1 MKEAIL
7 WKKMP
12 KNEVQCYLCYRLC
25 RIKDGERGYCRIRE
39 NRKGKLYAL
48 AYGKAIAAEVDP
60 IEKKPFYHFMPGTQ
74 LFSFATVGCNFRC
87 RFCQNWSISQA
98 FGGIRGE
105 DLPPERIR
113 EICRERNMPGAAY
126 TYTEPTVFMEYALD
140 TAKLLH
146 RDGKFNT
153 FVTNGYMTSAAI
165 REMEGRIDASRIDLK
180 GFHDRVYKEL
190 CGDVVLEYVLQSIK
204 ELHRMQHIEIINLVI
219 PGWNDDEDDLRAMS
233 RWVYE
238 LDPRIPVHFIAF
250 YPANFM
256 MDTPPTSLEI
266 LRRAREIAME
276 EGLHY
281 AYTGNR
287 QDEETESTYCP
298 RCKEKVVRRFGFSVL
313 ENKVTKDGKC
323 PECGEKLYFVND
335 IKEYWKTHP
344 VRE

>member
-1 MKEAIL
+1 MQEAIL

-12 KNEVQCYLCYRLC
+12 KKEVQCYLCYRLC

-39 NRKGKLYAL
+39 NQKGKLYAL
-48 AYGKAIAAEVDP
+48 TYGKAIAAEVDP
-60 IEKKPFYHFMPGTQ
+60 IEKKPFYHFMPGTE
-74 LFSFATVGCNFRC
+74 LFSVATVGCNFRC
-87 RFCQNWSISQA
+87 ANCQNWTISQA
-98 FGGIRGE
+98 FGGITGE

-113 EICRERNMPGAAY
+113 EICAKQKVPGAAY
-126 TYTEPTVFMEYALD
+126 TYTEPTIFMEYALD

-146 RDGKFNT
+146 KDGKFNT

-165 REMEGRIDASRIDLK
+165 REMQGRIDASRVDLK
-180 GFHDRVYKEL
+180 GFHDKVYKEL
-190 CGDVVLEYVLQSIK
+190 CGDVRLEYVLESIR
-204 ELHRMQHIEIINLVI
+204 ELHKIMHIELINLVI
-219 PGWNDDEDDLRAMS
+219 PGWNDDEEDLRAMS
-233 RWVYE
+233 KWIYD
-238 LDPRIPVHFIAF
+238 LDPRIPVHFIGF

-256 MDTPPTSLEI
+256 MDTPATELGT
-266 LRRAREIAME
+266 LRRAREIALQ

-298 RCKEKVVRRFGFSVL
+298 KCKTQVVRRFGFSVL
-313 ENKVTKDGKC
+313 ENKLTKEGKC

-344 VRE
+344 RRD

>member
-1 MKEAIL
+1 MQEAIL

-12 KNEVQCYLCYRLC
+12 KKEVQCYLCYRMC

-39 NRKGKLYAL
+39 NQKGKLYAL
-48 AYGKAIAAEVDP
+48 TYGKAIAAEVDP
-60 IEKKPFYHFMPGTQ
+60 IEKKPFYHFMPGTE
-74 LFSFATVGCNFRC
+74 LFSVATVGCNFRC
-87 RFCQNWSISQA
+87 QFCQNWNISQA
-98 FGGIRGE
+98 FGGITGE

-113 EICRERNMPGAAY
+113 EICAKQKVPGAAY
-126 TYTEPTVFMEYALD
+126 TYTEPTIFMEYALD

-146 RDGKFNT
+146 KDGKFNT

-165 REMEGRIDASRIDLK
+165 REMQGRIDASRIDLK
-180 GFHDRVYKEL
+180 GFHDKVYKEL
-190 CGDVVLEYVLQSIK
+190 CGDVRLEYVLESIK
-204 ELHRMQHIEIINLVI
+204 ELHKIMHIELINLVI
-219 PGWNDDEDDLRAMS
+219 PGWNDDEEDLRAMS
-233 RWVYE
+233 KWIYD
-238 LDPRIPVHFIAF
+238 LDPRIPVHFIGF

-256 MDTPPTSLEI
+256 MDTPATELGT
-266 LRRAREIAME
+266 LRRAREIALQ

-298 RCKEKVVRRFGFSVL
+298 KCKTQVVRRFGFSVL

-344 VRE
+344 RRD